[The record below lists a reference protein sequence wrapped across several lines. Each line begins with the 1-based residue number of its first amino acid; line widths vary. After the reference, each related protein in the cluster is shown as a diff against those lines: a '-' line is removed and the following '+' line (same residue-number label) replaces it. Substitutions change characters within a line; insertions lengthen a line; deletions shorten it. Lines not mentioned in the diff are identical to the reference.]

1 MNKNNESGKILES
14 TMLANGIQVTFYDLS
29 RRIAADRWLVKIK
42 CESVLKVQEEQ
53 FDAIDDSDLASAM
66 KQDCSSTVIHTI
78 FRERNFIDE
87 SEKDGIL
94 QELFSQ
100 LSENARTYMGGELFA
115 RKLFAKK
122 IDEFKL
128 KYLMQKEIERQAATD
143 EEDDGPADFS
153 ACFKD

>member
-1 MNKNNESGKILES
+1 
-14 TMLANGIQVTFYDLS
+14 MLANGIQVTFYDLS

-100 LSENARTYMGGELFA
+100 LSENARTYMEQAGKVIQLIDQVSSSEAKTQEKGE
-115 RKLFAKK
+115 R
-122 IDEFKL
+122 
-128 KYLMQKEIERQAATD
+128 
-143 EEDDGPADFS
+143 
-153 ACFKD
+153 